1 MSYNYSG
8 VQVYGLN
15 NLKRTMKQAGVD
27 VKELSK
33 INREAAT
40 LVANAS
46 KLPAPKRS
54 GRLAASIRAGATQKA
69 GVVRA
74 GRKSL
79 PYANPIHW
87 GWFRRGIRAQPWL
100 SNTAQATESGWRP
113 LYEQHIDDVI
123 DQVKGI

>member
-1 MSYNYSG
+1 MSYNG
-8 VQVYGLN
+8 VQVYGLR
-15 NLKRTMKQAGVD
+15 NLKRTMRQAGVD
-27 VKELSK
+27 VKQLSK
-33 INREAAT
+33 INREAASF
-40 LVANAS
+40 VANAS
-46 KLPAPKRS
+46 RLPAPKRS

-87 GWFRRGIRAQPWL
+87 GWFRRGIRPQPWL

-113 LYEQHIDDVI
+113 LYEQHMNDVI
-123 DQVKGI
+123 DQVKGL